1 MLFDIASEKGPL
13 AAVPPETDRAV
24 KPVLCGQQGIITFP
38 RGAPAPQQISHIE
51 GWDWKLI
58 ALAHSSPTAV
68 HMWMLGITRT
78 HTHIELICAQTEKHN
93 THAEERALKDT

>member
-38 RGAPAPQQISHIE
+38 RGAPVLQQLSHIE

-58 ALAHSSPTAV
+58 ALAHSSPMAV
-68 HMWMLGITRT
+68 HMWMFGITRT
-78 HTHIELICAQTEKHN
+78 HTH
-93 THAEERALKDT
+93 THAEARARKDT